1 MKNRIFPKYLWFG
14 VGVVVALLLVMSG
27 SLLGGVVLGSYL
39 TSDALAL
46 SASPP
51 VQAAQPAAQL
61 SQDEANLIAAY
72 EQALIDIYRN
82 AVPSVVN
89 IRVTQKVEAQTPEQF
104 DFGFP
109 FGPEGSPRSQSPE
122 EFYNRGQGSGFVW
135 DKEGR
140 IVTNYHVIA
149 EATDVEVAFAD
160 GATAKAEVLS
170 SDPDADLAVLKVDLP
185 ATELQPLAL
194 GDSDALQVG
203 QLAIAIGNPFGQEFT
218 MTSGIISAVG
228 RVMHSGNSP
237 FSVPEAIQTDA
248 PINPGNS
255 GGPLL
260 DRQGRVIGINSQII
274 SRSGANA
281 GVGFAVPINIV
292 KQIVPTLIKGESYE
306 YAWLGI
312 SGAPLTAEVADFMKL
327 PADTKGALVI
337 DVMQNSPADKA
348 GLAGSDKTLQIAG
361 AEYQLGGDVITAI
374 NDQPVEDMDDLIT
387 YLIEQTRPGDQVT
400 LDVIRPDGQ
409 QERVE
414 VELEARPR
422 LEVSGQEDK

>member
-1 MKNRIFPKYLWFG
+1 
-14 VGVVVALLLVMSG
+14 
-27 SLLGGVVLGSYL
+27 
-39 TSDALAL
+39 
-46 SASPP
+46 
-51 VQAAQPAAQL
+51 
-61 SQDEANLIAAY
+61 
-72 EQALIDIYRN
+72 
-82 AVPSVVN
+82 
-89 IRVTQKVEAQTPEQF
+89 
-104 DFGFP
+104 
-109 FGPEGSPRSQSPE
+109 
-122 EFYNRGQGSGFVW
+122 
-135 DKEGR
+135 
-140 IVTNYHVIA
+140 
-149 EATDVEVAFAD
+149 
-160 GATAKAEVLS
+160 
-170 SDPDADLAVLKVDLP
+170 
-185 ATELQPLAL
+185 
-194 GDSDALQVG
+194 
-203 QLAIAIGNPFGQEFT
+203 

>member
-1 MKNRIFPKYLWFG
+1 MNKRAFPKYLFFAVW
-14 VGVVVALLLVMSG
+14 VIVALLLVMSG
-27 SLLGGVVLGSYL
+27 SLLGGLVLGSYL
-39 TSDALAL
+39 TSDAQALA
-46 SASPP
+46 ASPP

-61 SQDEANLIAAY
+61 SQDEVNLIAAY

-89 IRVTQKVEAQTPEQF
+89 IRVTQKVEAQTSDQF

-109 FGPEGSPRSQSPE
+109 FGPEGRPRSQSPE

-135 DKEGR
+135 DKEGH

-149 EATDVEVAFAD
+149 EATDVEVAFAN
-160 GATAKAEVLS
+160 GTTAKAEVLGA
-170 SDPDADLAVLKVDLP
+170 DPDADLAVLKVDLP

-228 RVMHSGNSP
+228 RVMRSGNGP

-274 SRSGANA
+274 SQSGANA
-281 GVGFAVPINIV
+281 GVGFAVPINIAQ
-292 KQIVPTLIKGESYE
+292 QIVPTLIKGESYE

-312 SGAPLTAEVADFMKL
+312 SGAPLTAEVADFMKF

-337 DVMQNSPADKA
+337 DVMQDSPADKA
-348 GLAGSDKTLQIAG
+348 GLKGSDKTLQIAG
-361 AEYQLGGDVITAI
+361 AEYQLGGDVITVI

-400 LDVIRPDGQ
+400 LDVIRADGQ
-409 QERVE
+409 QEKVE
-414 VELEARPR
+414 VVLEARPR
-422 LEVSGQEDK
+422 LEVSGQENR